1 MMPFF
6 DIHISQGIVA
16 TRLKRGGIV
25 KRELVANLLPN
36 SLVKKI

>member
-16 TRLKRGGIV
+16 TSLKRGGIV
-25 KRELVANLLPN
+25 KHEFVANLLPN
-36 SLVKKI
+36 SLVKKS